1 MAPDRNDSENTPI
14 RVRMTALSDFAPPV
28 GASRQARPSPIRR
41 TPMPRPALVAI
52 LATALATALPGA
64 PGPARADPAAPGSAT
79 AHYTAFPDGYDMPA
93 GFDFSRGTAP
103 TEADWTAGEAR
114 LLGFLERRDFPAL
127 RAHAWQ
133 VFAGMTSPAPGG
145 FAVWE
150 SWFTADTVYA
160 GPQAGGGPDTLSDRR
175 ADIHGA
181 RQLGF
186 GLTGAPEP
194 DPGESVAANVL
205 FNRDVRDHIW
215 ANALQKPGT
224 LDQINAGF
232 DRDKTPLLDR
242 SIPQFPHAAIAV
254 KTIWSVVAKDGLT
267 VLPVWDGELDQPEVK
282 VSPPYPSDVWPRCV
296 AVAPGP
302 GTAAR
307 TTADVTCNKRPVTA
321 AVIGLDSFYHFQIT
335 EAELKSVTDAV
346 GPAPKDGTPEKIA
359 VGDYAIL
366 LGIHFTT
373 REIPNWV
380 WATAWWHD
388 RPDQAPFGSDR
399 PDNVTGVWRNYMM
412 NSGYSRDVPLAVDGG
427 PATVWNPYIEGK
439 YPNGMRSN
447 CMSCHVRAVYPRL
460 DPVIE
465 GFDLCGALPVLRGE
479 GSLPLD
485 APALASRTR
494 LEFLWSI
501 LLDTRPEGKGP
512 CG

>member
-1 MAPDRNDSENTPI
+1 MLPKFIA
-14 RVRMTALSDFAPPV
+14 
-28 GASRQARPSPIRR
+28 
-41 TPMPRPALVAI
+41 PALAI
-52 LATALATALPGA
+52 ALVGLAGLT
-64 PGPARADPAAPGSAT
+64 RADPAAPGTSPA
-79 AHYTAFPDGYDMPA
+79 AYAPFPRGFDMPA
-93 GFDFSRGTAP
+93 GFDFSKGTIP

-114 LLGFLERRDFPAL
+114 LLGFLEKRDFPAL

-145 FAVWE
+145 YAVWE
-150 SWFTADTVYA
+150 SWFTSDAVYA
-160 GPQAGGGPDTLSDRR
+160 GPEAKSQATLSDRR
-175 ADIHGA
+175 AAIHGA

-186 GLTGAPEP
+186 SLTGAPEP
-194 DPGESVAANVL
+194 NPGESVAANVM
-205 FNRDVRDHIW
+205 FNKPVRDHIW
-215 ANALQKPGT
+215 TNALYKSGT
-224 LDQINAGF
+224 LDKINAGF
-232 DRDKTPLLDR
+232 NRDNTPLLDR
-242 SIPQFPHAAIAV
+242 SIPQFPHDAIAI
-254 KTIWSVVAKDGLT
+254 KTIWSVVASDGLT
-267 VLPVWDGELDQPEVK
+267 VLPVWDGELDQPQVK

-296 AVAPGP
+296 AVSPDPGFAAS
-302 GTAAR
+302 TAN
-307 TTADVTCNKRPVTA
+307 VTCNRQPLTA
-321 AVIGLDSFYHFQIT
+321 AVVGLDGFYHFQIT
-335 EAELKSVTDAV
+335 KAELKAVTDAV
-346 GPAPKDGTPEKIA
+346 GPGPKDGTPAKIK

-399 PDNVTGVWRNYMM
+399 PGNVTGVWRNYKM
-412 NSGYSRDVPLAVDGG
+412 NSGYSRNVPLAVDGG

-439 YPNGMRSN
+439 YPDGMRSN
-447 CMSCHVRAVYPRL
+447 CMSCHVRAVYPRI
-460 DPVIE
+460 DPVID

-485 APALASRTR
+485 SPALASRTR

-501 LLDTRPEGKGP
+501 LLDTRAKGKGP

>member
-1 MAPDRNDSENTPI
+1 MFRSILAPLLACS
-14 RVRMTALSDFAPPV
+14 ALSL
-28 GASRQARPSPIRR
+28 S
-41 TPMPRPALVAI
+41 
-52 LATALATALPGA
+52 
-64 PGPARADPAAPGSAT
+64 GPAQSDTAATGEAKAT
-79 AHYTAFPDGYDMPA
+79 YAAIPKGYDMPA
-93 GFDFSRGTAP
+93 GFDFSKGTDP
-103 TEADWTAGEAR
+103 TEADWVAGEAR
-114 LLGFLERRDFPAL
+114 LMEFLEKRNFPAL

-133 VFAGMTSPAPGG
+133 IFAGLTSPAPGG
-145 FAVWE
+145 YAVWE
-150 SWFTADTVYA
+150 SWFTADAVYA
-160 GPQAGGGPDTLSDRR
+160 GPEARRQTTLSDRR
-175 ADIHGA
+175 SAIHGA
-181 RQLGF
+181 RQLGI

-194 DPGESVAANVL
+194 NPGESVAANVL
-205 FNRDVRDHIW
+205 FNMAVRDHIW
-215 ANALQKPGT
+215 THDLYKPGT
-224 LDQINAGF
+224 LDKINAGF
-232 DRDKTPLLDR
+232 DKTNTPLLDR
-242 SIPQFPHAAIAV
+242 SIPQFPHQAV
-254 KTIWSVVAKDGLT
+254 ALKTIWSVVSSDGLT

-296 AVAPGP
+296 AVSPDPGFAHP
-302 GTAAR
+302 
-307 TTADVTCNKRPVTA
+307 TADVTCNNRPLTA
-321 AVIGLDSFYHFQIT
+321 AVVGLDSFYHFQIT
-335 EAELKSVTDAV
+335 KAELKAVTAAV
-346 GPAPKDGTPEKIA
+346 GKGPKDGTPAEIK

-412 NSGYSRDVPLAVDGG
+412 NSGYSREVPLAVDGG

-439 YPNGMRSN
+439 YPDGMRSN

-485 APALASRTR
+485 SPALASRTR

-501 LLDTRPEGKGP
+501 LLDTRPKGKGP